1 MIFKKIRKGHADWRN
16 FLCSTPARDYVFQ
29 KDAYEDQI
37 DRAAKNIRN
46 TDCVIIGAGAGAS
59 TAAGI
64 QYGGKRFTD
73 NFAEFI
79 KKYGEY
85 YMTDMYAAG
94 FYPYPSEE
102 AKWGYWS
109 KHALM
114 NRFDPPALPLYTELY
129 DIVKNKEY
137 FVLTTNVDHQFY
149 KAGFDEKRIFA
160 TQGDYGKIQCQ
171 KACHPKTYDAKDL
184 FRKMDKARRD
194 CLIPSEL
201 VPKCPVC
208 GGNMAM
214 NLRCDNYFVEDEAWH
229 EAADRYAGFLEQNK
243 DKKVVLLELG
253 VGFNTPIIIRFPFEK
268 MVRENSSYSLIRLNM
283 DEAVV
288 PESFG
293 KRAIGIGGDMAKA
306 ITDIR
311 GAGIMTQDERREYLI
326 QYLLK
331 EEIPF
336 GRQNIPTDKQGQ
348 ENLLRSLMNVR
359 PPRPISNDFLK
370 IQDEYLTERNIE
382 RGITDIDT
390 LAPVK
395 SDSRLYIWKGDIT
408 TLKCDAIVN
417 ACNSQMLGCFSPM
430 HACIDNFIHTYAG
443 MELRLKM
450 HEIMAKQGHE
460 EETGKAK
467 ITSGYNLPTKY
478 ILHTVGPIIQWKVT
492 KEDEDLLASCYTEC
506 LKLAADTG
514 VESIAFCCL
523 STGVFR
529 FPQQR
534 AAEIATSTVKQYL
547 NKDSRIKKVIFNVFK
562 DEDLKI
568 YSGLL

>member
-79 KKYGEY
+79 KKYGGH

-129 DIVKNKEY
+129 DLVKNKEY

-293 KRAIGIGGDMAKA
+293 ERAIGIGGDMAKA

-331 EEIPF
+331 EKIPF

-382 RGITDIDT
+382 RGITDVDT

-395 SDSRLYIWKGDIT
+395 SDSRLYIWQGDIT

-523 STGVFR
+523 STGVFH

-534 AAEIATSTVKQYL
+534 AAEIATNTVKQYL

>member
-1 MIFKKIRKGHADWRN
+1 MIFKKIRKGHINWQD
-16 FLCSTPARDYVFQ
+16 FLCSIPARDYVFQ

-37 DRAAKNIRN
+37 DRTAEYIRN
-46 TDCVIIGAGAGAS
+46 ADCVIIGVGAGAS

-79 KKYGEY
+79 KKYGEH

-268 MVRENSSYSLIRLNM
+268 MVRENSSYSLIRMNM

-331 EEIPF
+331 EKIPF

-395 SDSRLYIWKGDIT
+395 SDSRLYIWQGDIT

-534 AAEIATSTVKQYL
+534 AAEIATNTVKQYL

>member
-293 KRAIGIGGDMAKA
+293 ERAIGIGGDMAKA

-311 GAGIMTQDERREYLI
+311 GAGIMIQDERREYLI

-382 RGITDIDT
+382 RGITDVDT

-395 SDSRLYIWKGDIT
+395 SDSRLYIWQGDIT

-534 AAEIATSTVKQYL
+534 AAEIATNTVKQYL

>member
-16 FLCSTPARDYVFQ
+16 FLCNTPARDYVFQ

-171 KACHPKTYDAKDL
+171 KACHSKTYDAKDL

-229 EAADRYAGFLEQNK
+229 EAADRYAGFLEQHK

-293 KRAIGIGGDMAKA
+293 ERAIGIGGDMAKA

-311 GAGIMTQDERREYLI
+311 GAGIMIQDERREYLI

-382 RGITDIDT
+382 RGITDVDT

-395 SDSRLYIWKGDIT
+395 SDSRLYIWQGDIT

>member
-37 DRAAKNIRN
+37 DRAAENIRKA
-46 TDCVIIGAGAGAS
+46 DCVIIGAGAGAS

-79 KKYGEY
+79 KKYGGH

-311 GAGIMTQDERREYLI
+311 GAGIMIQDERREYLI

-395 SDSRLYIWKGDIT
+395 SDSRLYIWQGDIT

-467 ITSGYNLPTKY
+467 ITLGYNLPTKY

-534 AAEIATSTVKQYL
+534 AAEIATNTVKQYL

>member
-229 EAADRYAGFLEQNK
+229 EAADRYAGFLEQHK

-293 KRAIGIGGDMAKA
+293 ERAIGIGGDMAKA

-395 SDSRLYIWKGDIT
+395 SDSRLYIWQGDIT

-492 KEDEDLLASCYTEC
+492 KEDEDLLANCYTEC

-534 AAEIATSTVKQYL
+534 AAEIATNTVKQYL

>member
-149 KAGFDEKRIFA
+149 KAGFDEKRIYA

-268 MVRENSSYSLIRLNM
+268 MVRENSSYSLIRMNM

-336 GRQNIPTDKQGQ
+336 GRQNIPTDRQGQ

-395 SDSRLYIWKGDIT
+395 SDSRLYIWQGDIT

-534 AAEIATSTVKQYL
+534 AAEIATNTVKQYL

>member
-46 TDCVIIGAGAGAS
+46 TDCIIIGAGAGAS

-79 KKYGEY
+79 KKYGEH

-293 KRAIGIGGDMAKA
+293 ERAIGIGGDMAKA

-311 GAGIMTQDERREYLI
+311 GAGIMIQDERREYLI

-382 RGITDIDT
+382 RGITDVDT

-395 SDSRLYIWKGDIT
+395 SDSRLYIWQGDIT

-492 KEDEDLLASCYTEC
+492 KEDEDLLANCYTEC

-534 AAEIATSTVKQYL
+534 AAEIATNTVKQYL

>member
-268 MVRENSSYSLIRLNM
+268 MVRENSSYSLIRMNM

-293 KRAIGIGGDMAKA
+293 KRAIGIGGDMAKT

-331 EEIPF
+331 EKIPF

-395 SDSRLYIWKGDIT
+395 SDSRLYIWQGDIT

-534 AAEIATSTVKQYL
+534 AAEIATNTVKQYL

>member
-129 DIVKNKEY
+129 DLVKNKEY

-171 KACHPKTYDAKDL
+171 KACHSKTYDAKDL

-229 EAADRYAGFLEQNK
+229 EAADRYAGFLEQHK
-243 DKKVVLLELG
+243 DKKVVLLEFG

-293 KRAIGIGGDMAKA
+293 ERAIGIGGDMAKA

-382 RGITDIDT
+382 RGITDVDT

-395 SDSRLYIWKGDIT
+395 SDSRLYIWQGDIT

-492 KEDEDLLASCYTEC
+492 KEDEDLLANCYTEC

-523 STGVFR
+523 STGVFC

-534 AAEIATSTVKQYL
+534 AAEIATNTVKQYL

>member
-382 RGITDIDT
+382 RGIKDVDT

-395 SDSRLYIWKGDIT
+395 SDSRLYIWQGDIT

-523 STGVFR
+523 STGVFH

-534 AAEIATSTVKQYL
+534 AAEIATNTVKQYL

>member
-79 KKYGEY
+79 KKYGEH

-268 MVRENSSYSLIRLNM
+268 MVRENSSYSLIRMNM

-331 EEIPF
+331 EKIPF

-395 SDSRLYIWKGDIT
+395 SDSRLYIWQGDIT

-534 AAEIATSTVKQYL
+534 AAEIATNTVKQYL

>member
-129 DIVKNKEY
+129 DLVKNKEY

-229 EAADRYAGFLEQNK
+229 EAADRYAGFLEQHK

-293 KRAIGIGGDMAKA
+293 ERAIGIGGDMAKA

-311 GAGIMTQDERREYLI
+311 GAGIMIQDERREYLI

-395 SDSRLYIWKGDIT
+395 SDSRLYIWQGDIT

>member
-1 MIFKKIRKGHADWRN
+1 MIFKKIRKGYADWRN

-171 KACHPKTYDAKDL
+171 KACHSKTYDAKDL

-229 EAADRYAGFLEQNK
+229 EAADRYAGFLEQHK

-382 RGITDIDT
+382 RGITDVDT

-395 SDSRLYIWKGDIT
+395 SDSRLYIWQGNIT